1 MTLAAATGF
10 VQPDAARI
18 PRSTLRSLLRLT
30 GGDPGAVRV
39 RTRDEHSNDVAEMR
53 FPDGR
58 VLMVKRGRHD
68 WSRARFDASRR
79 AAGRMKAAG
88 VVAPDPLP
96 LPEGMDPRPVEA
108 YWRIPLP
115 TLLERW
121 PALDPARRDASLR
134 SLGALLRRLHGID
147 ADGHGPAGEAAAGRT
162 LEAHLEADVRG
173 RLLPAVWGV
182 WPEAGPWLEV
192 LAGAIPRVSALHADA
207 GPVLA
212 HGDVHLGNVLCRPED
227 DGTVA
232 CVGLLDLESAAGA
245 LREAELAVLSAAHG
259 PLFHAPLPPGWFA
272 RVTEGYGASPEPLAF
287 RFHRAL
293 HLANTGFFSALVGHA
308 EHAALVAEAFR
319 ADVKALDAA

>member
-1 MTLAAATGF
+1 MSLAAATAF
-10 VQPDAARI
+10 AQPQAERI
-18 PRSTLRSLLRLT
+18 PRSTLHALLRVT
-30 GGDPGAVRV
+30 GGDPRVVRV
-39 RTRDEHSNDVAEMR
+39 HTRDEHSNDVAELR

-79 AAGRMKAAG
+79 AARRMKAAG

-121 PALDPARRDASLR
+121 PALAPDQRGDALR
-134 SLGALLRRLHGID
+134 SLGGLLRRVHAAG
-147 ADGHGPAGEAAAGRT
+147 AEGHGPAGEASAGRT

-173 RLLPAVWGV
+173 RLLPAVWGI
-182 WPEAGPWLEV
+182 WPDAAPWLEV
-192 LAGAIPRVSALHADA
+192 LADAIPSVAAAHADA

-212 HGDVHLGNVLCRPED
+212 HGDVHLGNVLCREGE
-227 DGTVA
+227 DGTIE

-245 LREAELAVLSAAHG
+245 LREAELAVLSSAHG
-259 PLFHAPLPPGWFA
+259 PLFNAPLADGWFA
-272 RVTEGYGASPEPLAF
+272 RVTEGYGAAPEPLAF
-287 RFHRAL
+287 GFHRAL
-293 HLANTGFFSALVGHA
+293 HLANMGFFSALVGHV
-308 EHAALVAEAFR
+308 EHAALVGGAFR
-319 ADVKALDAA
+319 AEVEGLGGP